1 MEFVALV
8 VVGFAL
14 AGCLLVLRARARK
27 RAAVQRLLDEHGWA
41 VHRDGEITTLTPA
54 TGDWAVRSRRAFA
67 VQQSVPG
74 THIVTSTWSAPTPRM
89 GSGALLVG
97 PSPPGPARAIAVAL
111 IDSLDPKLA
120 GWIGMGR
127 VGGGQPLQH
136 VLPADP
142 RLLVLGTA
150 EAAAPGTLVAV
161 ADAVEEWCARYDS
174 EREQPALSLSGDGL
188 EVRVRVDVMSS
199 AARLAHFVA
208 LCEKCRAAVA
218 GSCR

>member
-1 MEFVALV
+1 MLIA
-8 VVGFAL
+8 VGSSA
-14 AGCLLVLRARARK
+14 AGLFLILRSRARK
-27 RAAVQRLLDEHGWA
+27 RAALQLLLDERGWNA
-41 VHRDGEITTLTPA
+41 RRDGEITTVSPA
-54 TGDWAVRSRRAFA
+54 TDDWALRMQRSFA
-67 VQQSVPG
+67 TQQPVPG
-74 THIVTSTWSAPTPRM
+74 THVVTSTWTAPTPRM

-127 VGGGQPLQH
+127 VGDGQPLQH

-150 EAAAPGTLVAV
+150 DAGAPGTLVAV

-174 EREQPALSLSGDGL
+174 EREQPALSLSGGGL

-199 AARLAHFVA
+199 ATRLAHFVA

>member
-1 MEFVALV
+1 MLIAVVAAATGLY
-8 VVGFAL
+8 
-14 AGCLLVLRARARK
+14 LVLRARART
-27 RAAVQRLLDEHGWA
+27 RAALGGLLGERGWMA
-41 VHRDGEITTLTPA
+41 RRDGETTTVTPA
-54 TGDWAVRSRRAFA
+54 TDDWVLRSRRAFA
-67 VQQSVPG
+67 TQQSVPG
-74 THIVTSTWSAPTPRM
+74 THVVTSTWTAPTPRM
-89 GSGALLVG
+89 GSGALLAG

-127 VGGGQPLQH
+127 VGDGQPLQH
-136 VLPADP
+136 ELPADP

-150 EAAAPGTLVAV
+150 DAVALGTLAAV
-161 ADAVEEWCARYDS
+161 ADAVEEWCARYRS

-199 AARLAHFVA
+199 AAQLADFVA

-218 GSCR
+218 GSCP